1 LTFFGINIAVISSYK
16 QPESYSFDS
25 FVSGFTSGVASLEA
39 GASVIGASSK
49 GARPSDFQD
58 GVTGADNGGIIG
70 EMAGFWKSVGGG

>member
-25 FVSGFTSGVASLEA
+25 FVSGLTSGAASPDA
-39 GASVIGASSK
+39 GASVTGASTT

-58 GVTGADNGGIIG
+58 GATGADNGGMIG
-70 EMAGFWKSVGGG
+70 EIAGFWKSVGGG